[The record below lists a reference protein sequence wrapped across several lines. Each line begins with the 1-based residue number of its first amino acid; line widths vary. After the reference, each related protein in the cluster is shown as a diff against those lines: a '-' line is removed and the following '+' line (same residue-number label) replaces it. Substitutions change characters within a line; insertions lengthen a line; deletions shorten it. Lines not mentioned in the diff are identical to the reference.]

1 MGERVVDDDEVGGS
15 IPPPPTIFVFG
26 VLQVW
31 DGEDL
36 PTEVRS
42 TERELLN
49 EHIGG

>member
-1 MGERVVDDDEVGGS
+1 
-15 IPPPPTIFVFG
+15 
-26 VLQVW
+26 LQVW

-42 TERELLN
+42 TEREFLN

>member
-1 MGERVVDDDEVGGS
+1 M
-15 IPPPPTIFVFG
+15 
-26 VLQVW
+26 QVW